1 MSRLAAVTAL
11 LVATLVLVRSPTA
24 TSAESDVADSRT
36 PASASAAVPEAV
48 VAPPNSEAMVSAQEA
63 AVLETIHALFDAMKA
78 KDAESIAELFHP
90 EARLLS
96 TSVQGGATVVQAVAI
111 PDFVASVGSSPS
123 DLEERIWDEEV
134 RVDGPLAT
142 AWTPYAFFVD
152 GDFSHCGV
160 NSFQLA
166 RTGEGWRIL
175 HVVDTRR
182 TDACPAGAPR

>member
-1 MSRLAAVTAL
+1 MFRIAL
-11 LVATLVLVRSPTA
+11 VLSFLVAGLVVGRYTAAPAGEVEASVHPTERPTRQAQRSPQEVEA
-24 TSAESDVADSRT
+24 L
-36 PASASAAVPEAV
+36 EAV
-48 VAPPNSEAMVSAQEA
+48 
-63 AVLETIHALFDAMKA
+63 HALFDAMKA
-78 KDAESIAELFHP
+78 KDTEAIAALFHP

-96 TSVQGGATVVQAVAI
+96 TSVQGGATAVQAVAI
-111 PDFVASVGSSPS
+111 PDFVASIGSSAA

-152 GDFSHCGV
+152 GTFSHCGV

-166 RTGEGWRIL
+166 RMEDGWRIL

-182 TDACPAGAPR
+182 ADACPEGAPR

>member
-1 MSRLAAVTAL
+1 MPRLAAVAAVAAL
-11 LVATLVLVRSPTA
+11 LALVGSPA
-24 TSAESDVADSRT
+24 
-36 PASASAAVPEAV
+36 ASSGEAGIANPTNPMAFEEPRAS
-48 VAPPNSEAMVSAQEA
+48 VSAPDAGVAVQEA

-78 KDAESIAELFHP
+78 KDTETLAALFHP

-96 TSVQGGATVVQAVAI
+96 TSVQGGAAVVRAVAI
-111 PDFVASVGSSPS
+111 PDFVASVGDSPS
-123 DLEERIWDEEV
+123 ELEERIWDEEV

-166 RTGEGWRIL
+166 RTDEGWRIL

-182 TDACPAGAPR
+182 TDACPEGARR